1 MIDSKSLRWAGF
13 AVLLCVAGCNETH
26 AEVREWTPADHKG
39 ETSNPERTGQTPA
52 APSNAPPGLDE
63 VTIATWSNNCTMCHG
78 QIGRGDGPQ
87 APLTKP
93 RDLTDP
99 KWQAQVT
106 DEQIANTILQGK
118 GLMPKFALP
127 PATIQSL
134 VQLVRRL
141 GAIPQTQAQGAAP
154 GSASANANPSAPTA
168 PSARAPSTAANG
180 TPAASGSARALP
192 PATAGH

>member
-1 MIDSKSLRWAGF
+1 MPGWVRC
-13 AVLLCVAGCNETH
+13 AVGVAALSCILACEQSR

-39 ETSNPERTGQTPA
+39 EAQDPERTGQTTG

-63 VTIATWSNNCTMCHG
+63 VTIATWSNNCTICHG

-87 APLTKP
+87 APLTKA

-106 DEQIANTILQGK
+106 DEQIGASILQGK

-134 VQLVRRL
+134 VQLVRQL
-141 GAIPQTQAQGAAP
+141 AIVPQMQAAAAASAA
-154 GSASANANPSAPTA
+154 GSAAVA
-168 PSARAPSTAANG
+168 PSANPR
-180 TPAASGSARALP
+180 
-192 PATAGH
+192 